1 MGEYTGRD
9 WHRLQQ
15 RGATALASVLAY
27 GYRMGLPAV
36 AWTLN
41 TMGDLV
47 ADVHGLTVT
56 AADQRAAFDVWCDYL
71 AADRWRERTDSDGM
85 TYLHAV
91 FTWRDD
97 PRVKGA
103 VRAVIFPADDGRSA

>member
-1 MGEYTGRD
+1 VSGAYTGRD

-15 RGATALASVLAY
+15 RAAVALTAVLAY
-27 GYRMGLPAV
+27 GHRMDLPAV
-36 AWTLN
+36 AWTVN

-56 AADQRAAFDVWCDYL
+56 PDQQRATFDAWCDYL
-71 AADRWRERTDSDGM
+71 AADRRYERTDPDGM
-85 TYLHAV
+85 THLHAV
-91 FTWRDD
+91 FAWHAD

-103 VRAVIFPADDGRSA
+103 VRAVIIPADG